1 MKQICIYFISLVVF
15 ISSSCKSRVPA
26 HGGPVAD
33 PKYILSS
40 SIDFWSYWYN
50 EVRLSEDFVPYNET
64 DSIVSKD
71 YFLNEVLSGK
81 YFPLKLKSNDSLSYY
96 KLYKIGD
103 AVDSSIKD
111 DIVMRFG
118 ALSYQFFKMEGK
130 PLPEFNFVDINGN
143 IYNNETCKGKIVVL
157 NFWFIGCTACQ
168 REMPELNKIVASYKK
183 SNDVVFL
190 SIAPNRTDKLKK
202 FLEKT
207 PFNYAAIANKSRYV
221 TDTLK
226 INMFPTQMIINR
238 NGEIAKVPED
248 YKELEIELRKELLK

>member
-1 MKQICIYFISLVVF
+1 M
-15 ISSSCKSRVPA
+15 PA
-26 HGGPVAD
+26 HGGPVTD

-40 SIDFWSYWYN
+40 FNNFWSYWYN
-50 EVRLSEDFVPYNET
+50 EVRLSENFVPYNED
-64 DSIVSKD
+64 DSIVTKD

-81 YFPLKLKSNDSLSYY
+81 FFPLKLKSKDSLSYY
-96 KLYKIGD
+96 KLYKISD
-103 AVDSSIKD
+103 AVDSSVKD
-111 DIVMRFG
+111 DIIMRFG

-130 PLPEFNFVDINGN
+130 PLPGFNFVDINGN
-143 IYNNETCKGKIVVL
+143 VYNNETCKGKIVVL

-190 SIAPNRTDKLKK
+190 SIAPNNTDELKK

-207 PFNYAAIANKSRYV
+207 PFNYAAIPDKDRYV
-221 TDTLK
+221 TDTLN
-226 INMFPTQMIINR
+226 IRMFPTQMIINR

-248 YKELEIELRKELLK
+248 YKELEIELKKEFLK